1 MFPLCQAFPLEC
13 SLLNFTVQQQHS
25 FSIVKEVWCHRHTT
39 ATSTD
44 AVESSTSNPSTTT
57 DDERFLAEV
66 STIEVLR
73 TGVSTT
79 EMSTIGVSPDT
90 YSDEYCYQSS
100 ESKDGFCPNAD
111 WTCTPL
117 NIARTC
123 GSFDSEGGSCS
134 GLNAYPNATI
144 SDYGSIS
151 GNSAKQNEI
160 YHCGP
165 IVCGIDAMPLL
176 NWESGIIS
184 TAGSG
189 TARVISIVGS
199 RPTRPKRNP
208 LVKRLVLC
216 PQIMSHESA

>member
-1 MFPLCQAFPLEC
+1 M
-13 SLLNFTVQQQHS
+13 
-25 FSIVKEVWCHRHTT
+25 
-39 ATSTD
+39 
-44 AVESSTSNPSTTT
+44 
-57 DDERFLAEV
+57 V
-66 STIEVLR
+66 SVH
-73 TGVSTT
+73 
-79 EMSTIGVSPDT
+79 
-90 YSDEYCYQSS
+90 
-100 ESKDGFCPNAD
+100 

-134 GLNAYPNATI
+134 GLNAYPDATI

-151 GNSAKQNEI
+151 GNSATQNEI

-165 IVCGIDAMPLL
+165 IACGIDAMPLL

-199 RPTRPKRNP
+199 WPTRPKRNP
-208 LVKRLVLC
+208 LVKGLVLC
-216 PQIMSHESA
+216 PQIMFHEPAWSYGGRGLPGRSSIHLPSGLWESCDIREMWWHGRELGDGKDDALPAGENSHCIDYWLKPFPRQGS

>member
-44 AVESSTSNPSTTT
+44 AVESSTSNPSPTT
-57 DDERFLAEV
+57 DEERFLAEV
-66 STIEVLR
+66 STIEVST

-90 YSDEYCYQSS
+90 YFNEYYYQSS
-100 ESKDGFCPNAD
+100 ESMDGFCPNAH
-111 WTCTPL
+111 WSCTSL

-151 GNSAKQNEI
+151 GNSATQNEI

-176 NWESGIIS
+176 NCESGIIS

-208 LVKRLVLC
+208 LVKRLVSC

>member
-1 MFPLCQAFPLEC
+1 MSVFDAFKPCWLKCFPLCQAFPFEC
-13 SLLNFTVQQQHS
+13 SLLNFTVQQQQHS

-66 STIEVLR
+66 ST

-79 EMSTIGVSPDT
+79 EMSTVGVSPDT
-90 YSDEYCYQSS
+90 YSDEYYYQSS

-123 GSFDSEGGSCS
+123 GSFDSEGGSCG

-151 GNSAKQNEI
+151 GNSAMQNEI

-165 IVCGIDAMPLL
+165 IACGIDAMPLL

-184 TAGSG
+184 TG
-189 TARVISIVGS
+189 
-199 RPTRPKRNP
+199 
-208 LVKRLVLC
+208 
-216 PQIMSHESA
+216 

>member
-1 MFPLCQAFPLEC
+1 M
-13 SLLNFTVQQQHS
+13 QQQHS
-25 FSIVKEVWCHRHTT
+25 FSIVKEVCHRHTT

-66 STIEVLR
+66 ST

-79 EMSTIGVSPDT
+79 EMSTVGVSPDT
-90 YSDEYCYQSS
+90 YSDEYYYQSS

-111 WTCTPL
+111 WTCTSL

-123 GSFDSEGGSCS
+123 DSFDSEGGSCS
-134 GLNAYPNATI
+134 GLNACPNATI

-151 GNSAKQNEI
+151 GNTAMQNEI

-165 IVCGIDAMPLL
+165 IACDPMPLL
-176 NWESGIIS
+176 NWESGFIS

-189 TARVISIVGS
+189 T
-199 RPTRPKRNP
+199 
-208 LVKRLVLC
+208 C
-216 PQIMSHESA
+216 PCHLDRWSAAYQAKEKSAD